1 MLLLFLVKI
10 TCKHCT
16 CISCGKYTSESC
28 TRYKQRTDEI
38 KANSHP
44 SRAVWHKKPDLAS
57 SVLHP
62 VKTVILSSKEM
73 SNSRENPIFKGRGML
88 VASFRSVQSCLHVWP
103 LFANDHF
110 PGATIYPKTLKIFSV
125 KSLQLEP
132 VVNDLSSKRLRPLF
146 GLMALCHL

>member
-1 MLLLFLVKI
+1 MLLFLIKI

-28 TRYKQRTDEI
+28 ARHKQRTDEI

-73 SNSRENPIFKGRGML
+73 SNSREKPIFKGRGML
-88 VASFRSVQSCLHVWP
+88 
-103 LFANDHF
+103 
-110 PGATIYPKTLKIFSV
+110 
-125 KSLQLEP
+125 
-132 VVNDLSSKRLRPLF
+132 RLI
-146 GLMALCHL
+146 

>member
-1 MLLLFLVKI
+1 MLLFLIKI

-38 KANSHP
+38 KANAHP

-62 VKTVILSSKEM
+62 VKTLILSSKEM

-88 VASFRSVQSCLHVWP
+88 
-103 LFANDHF
+103 
-110 PGATIYPKTLKIFSV
+110 
-125 KSLQLEP
+125 
-132 VVNDLSSKRLRPLF
+132 RLI
-146 GLMALCHL
+146 